1 MFHKKHFMTPQAHY
15 PQNKKSKSEINYH
28 QLTVLA
34 LLVAWVVSL
43 LNL

>member
-1 MFHKKHFMTPQAHY
+1 MNTPQAHY
-15 PQNKKSKSEINYH
+15 PQKRKYKSQINYH

-43 LNL
+43 FNL